1 MKKLSLL
8 LLVLLLTLSFTVSC
22 TVTDNGTNED
32 VPPDAPQYA
41 YTAFTPAE
49 KALFTEVIG
58 ETIPFLA
65 NNEYYVETDSD
76 EAGPYVNFYTYGNT
90 EAEFEAYRAS
100 LTGYTLADTHTGEG
114 GATVYSYEKGSICL
128 DISYR
133 PTDDGYITDVF
144 VYIWDEGG
152 DDNTNPSGK
161 LYTDFTAD
169 EKDLLNSLFGTVI
182 PFIPNDEYYVE
193 LLNDQYGSYINFYT
207 YGNTEAEFNAYR
219 NSLTGYTFDQSY
231 VDDYGDTVYCYV
243 NGDICLDISYYL
255 YEGEYVV
262 DAYIYLW
269 TDDNGGENTGTDT
282 PVDPTGKTYTD
293 FTSTEKSQIISMIG
307 ELIPFL
313 PNNEYYVDELEDEYG
328 NYINFYTYGNTQA
341 EFNAYRASLTGY
353 TLASTEVDDYGDT
366 WYYYEK
372 GDICIDIAYYETED
386 GYVADIYI
394 YLWTDDN
401 GGDNTGDDNTGTDTP
416 VDPSGKTYTD
426 FTSTE
431 KSQIISMIG
440 ELIPFLPNNEYY
452 VDELEDEYGNYI
464 NFYTYGNTQAEF
476 NAYRASLTGYTLA
489 STEVDDYGDTWYY
502 YEKGDICIDIAYYET
517 EDGYVADIYI
527 YLWTEDDG
535 VGGEGGSGNGS
546 TAPSDVDLITN
557 NGKGLPTDED
567 GVYDVDFTKGEN
579 VKDVTDQGFYLDGCP
594 TVGSPAVLVI
604 PVDFLDV
611 TAASKGYDLAKL
623 QSAFASN
630 NPSDGFY
637 SVYEYYYISSYGQLT
652 VDFTVLDSWFRPQY
666 DSEYYANSTDSDG
679 YLNGDQL
686 VIDEALAYLS
696 TFMDLSRFDS
706 DGNGYIDAIVIV
718 HTLDIDDS
726 TDFYWAYRYWNYH
739 VDGDG
744 YYYEY
749 DGVSANDYLWASF
762 DFLHESYDE
771 DGNISYD
778 DNTVMN
784 TYTFIHEFGH
794 VLGADDYYDYTGINS
809 PLNGA
814 DVMDGMLGDHN
825 AFTKF
830 NYGWLTDSRL
840 VVCEGSITLT
850 LEAFAKNGDTV
861 IIANNWDDTLGAYQE
876 YYIIVYYTAEGL
888 NAGEDYGY
896 FQRDGIV
903 VYHVNASLYR
913 EVYDGETYYDIYFNN
928 TDQSDEYGTTEN
940 LIEFVLSAEGTY
952 TYVEGDTM
960 ADTYD
965 DAGNLLAYNFV
976 VDSIDGDTATITFT
990 KR

>member
-22 TVTDNGTNED
+22 TVTDNGGNAD

-133 PTDDGYITDVF
+133 STDDGYITDVF

-169 EKDLLNSLFGTVI
+169 EKDILNSLVGTVI

-193 LLNDQYGSYINFYT
+193 LLNDEYGSYINFYT

-269 TDDNGGENTGTDT
+269 TDDNGGDNTGGDNTGGDNTGDDNTGNDT

-386 GYVADIYI
+386 GYV
-394 YLWTDDN
+394 
-401 GGDNTGDDNTGTDTP
+401 
-416 VDPSGKTYTD
+416 VDVY
-426 FTSTE
+426 F
-431 KSQIISMIG
+431 
-440 ELIPFLPNNEYY
+440 
-452 VDELEDEYGNYI
+452 
-464 NFYTYGNTQAEF
+464 
-476 NAYRASLTGYTLA
+476 
-489 STEVDDYGDTWYY
+489 
-502 YEKGDICIDIAYYET
+502 
-517 EDGYVADIYI
+517 
-527 YLWTEDDG
+527 YLWTEDAG
-535 VGGEGGSGNGS
+535 GNGEGGSGNGS
-546 TAPSDVDLITN
+546 TVPSDVDLITN
-557 NGKGLPTDED
+557 DGKGLPTDED

-652 VDFTVLDSWFRPQY
+652 VDFTILDSWFRPQY

-686 VIDEALAYLS
+686 IIDEALAYLC
-696 TFMDLSRFDS
+696 TFMDLSQFDS
-706 DGNGYIDAIVIV
+706 DGNGIIDAIVIV

-814 DVMDGMLGDHN
+814 DVMDGMFGDHN

>member
-22 TVTDNGTNED
+22 TLTDNSGNNGTNED

-65 NNEYYVETDSD
+65 NNEYYVETGSD
-76 EAGPYVNFYTYGNT
+76 EAGTYVNFYTYGNT

-100 LTGYTLADTHTGEG
+100 LTDYTLADTHTGEG

-128 DISYR
+128 DISYC

-144 VYIWDEGG
+144 VYICDEGG
-152 DDNTNPSGK
+152 DDTPTDPSDK

-182 PFIPNDEYYVE
+182 PFIPNNEYYVE
-193 LLNDQYGSYINFYT
+193 LLNDEYGDYINFYT

-269 TDDNGGENTGTDT
+269 TDDNGGDNTGGDNTGDDNTGDDNTGTDT
-282 PVDPTGKTYTD
+282 PTDPSGKTYTD
-293 FTSTEKSQIISMIG
+293 FTSTEKSQLIAIVG
-307 ELIPFL
+307 ETVPFL
-313 PNNEYYVDELEDEYG
+313 PTNEYYFDELEDEYG

-341 EFNAYRASLTGY
+341 EF
-353 TLASTEVDDYGDT
+353 E
-366 WYYYEK
+366 
-372 GDICIDIAYYETED
+372 
-386 GYVADIYI
+386 
-394 YLWTDDN
+394 
-401 GGDNTGDDNTGTDTP
+401 
-416 VDPSGKTYTD
+416 
-426 FTSTE
+426 
-431 KSQIISMIG
+431 
-440 ELIPFLPNNEYY
+440 
-452 VDELEDEYGNYI
+452 
-464 NFYTYGNTQAEF
+464 
-476 NAYRASLTGYTLA
+476 AYRASLTGYTLA

-557 NGKGLPTDED
+557 DGKGLPTDED

-579 VKDVTDQGFYLDGCP
+579 VKDVTDQGYYLDGCP

-637 SVYEYYYISSYGQLT
+637 SVYEYYYISSYGKLT

-679 YLNGDQL
+679 NLNGDQL

-696 TFMDLSRFDS
+696 TFMDLSRYDS
-706 DGNGYIDAIVIV
+706 DGNGIIDAVVIV

-726 TDFYWAYRYWNYH
+726 TDFYWAYRYWNYYT
-739 VDGDG
+739 DSDG

-771 DGNISYD
+771 GGNISYD

-809 PLNGA
+809 PLNSA
-814 DVMDGMLGDHN
+814 DVMDGMFGDHN

-896 FQRDGIV
+896 FQRDGII

-913 EVYDGETYYDIYFNN
+913 EVYDGETYYDVYFNN
-928 TDQSDEYGTTEN
+928 TDPSDEYGTTEN
-940 LIEFVLSAEGTY
+940 LIELVLSAEGTY

-976 VDSIDGDTATITFT
+976 VDSIDGDTATVTFT

>member
-22 TVTDNGTNED
+22 TVTDNGGNAD

-133 PTDDGYITDVF
+133 STDDGYITDVF

-169 EKDLLNSLFGTVI
+169 EKDILNSLVGTVI

-193 LLNDQYGSYINFYT
+193 LLNDEYGSYINFYT

-269 TDDNGGENTGTDT
+269 TDDNGGDNTGGDNTGDDNTGNDT

-386 GYVADIYI
+386 GYV
-394 YLWTDDN
+394 
-401 GGDNTGDDNTGTDTP
+401 
-416 VDPSGKTYTD
+416 VDVY
-426 FTSTE
+426 F
-431 KSQIISMIG
+431 
-440 ELIPFLPNNEYY
+440 
-452 VDELEDEYGNYI
+452 
-464 NFYTYGNTQAEF
+464 
-476 NAYRASLTGYTLA
+476 
-489 STEVDDYGDTWYY
+489 
-502 YEKGDICIDIAYYET
+502 
-517 EDGYVADIYI
+517 
-527 YLWTEDDG
+527 YLWTEDAG
-535 VGGEGGSGNGS
+535 GNGEGGSGNGS
-546 TAPSDVDLITN
+546 TVPSDVDLITN
-557 NGKGLPTDED
+557 DGKGLPTDED

-652 VDFTVLDSWFRPQY
+652 VDFTILDSWFRPQY

-686 VIDEALAYLS
+686 IIDEALAYLC
-696 TFMDLSRFDS
+696 TFMDLSQFDS
-706 DGNGYIDAIVIV
+706 DGNGIIDAIVIV

-814 DVMDGMLGDHN
+814 DVMDGMFGDHN